1 MLRDYSELIIHS
13 FNKNGRVRY
22 QESSKNT
29 INNNNNND
37 NKQYE
42 ISKQIESINLAR
54 LSRFSFTLTPNYTLP
69 LARMSK
75 TIFTEV
81 VVMLT
86 KLLNI

>member
-13 FNKNGRVRY
+13 FNKNGRGRY

-29 INNNNNND
+29 INNNNNYD

-54 LSRFSFTLTPNYTLP
+54 LSRFSFTLTPNYTLFENFW
-69 LARMSK
+69 L
-75 TIFTEV
+75 V
-81 VVMLT
+81 CQ
-86 KLLNI
+86 KLFLPKSLSC

>member
-13 FNKNGRVRY
+13 FNKNGRGRY

-54 LSRFSFTLTPNYTLP
+54 LSRFSFTLTPNYTLFENFW
-69 LARMSK
+69 L
-75 TIFTEV
+75 ICQ
-81 VVMLT
+81 
-86 KLLNI
+86 KLLSPKSLSC

>member
-13 FNKNGRVRY
+13 FNKNGRGRY

-54 LSRFSFTLTPNYTLP
+54 LSRFSFTLTPNYTLFENFW
-69 LARMSK
+69 L
-75 TIFTEV
+75 V
-81 VVMLT
+81 CQ
-86 KLLNI
+86 KLFLPKSLSC

>member
-13 FNKNGRVRY
+13 FNKNGRGRY

-54 LSRFSFTLTPNYTLP
+54 LSRFSFTLTPNYTLFENFW
-69 LARMSK
+69 L
-75 TIFTEV
+75 V
-81 VVMLT
+81 YQ
-86 KLLNI
+86 KLFLPKSLSC

>member
-13 FNKNGRVRY
+13 FNKNGRGRY

-42 ISKQIESINLAR
+42 ILKQIESINLAR
-54 LSRFSFTLTPNYTLP
+54 LSRFSFTLTPNYTLFENFW
-69 LARMSK
+69 L
-75 TIFTEV
+75 V
-81 VVMLT
+81 CQ
-86 KLLNI
+86 KLFLPKSLSC

>member
-13 FNKNGRVRY
+13 FNKNGRGRY

-29 INNNNNND
+29 INNNNND

-54 LSRFSFTLTPNYTLP
+54 LSRFSFTLTPNYTLFENFW
-69 LARMSK
+69 L
-75 TIFTEV
+75 V
-81 VVMLT
+81 CQ
-86 KLLNI
+86 KLFLPKSLSC

>member
-13 FNKNGRVRY
+13 FNKNGRGRY

-54 LSRFSFTLTPNYTLP
+54 LSRFSFTLTPNYTLFENFW
-69 LARMSK
+69 L
-75 TIFTEV
+75 V
-81 VVMLT
+81 CQ
-86 KLLNI
+86 KLLLPKSLSC

>member
-13 FNKNGRVRY
+13 FNKNGRGRY

-29 INNNNNND
+29 INNNNNDD

-54 LSRFSFTLTPNYTLP
+54 LSRFSFTLTPNYNLFENFWLVCQKLFLP
-69 LARMSK
+69 KSLSC
-75 TIFTEV
+75 
-81 VVMLT
+81 
-86 KLLNI
+86 

>member
-13 FNKNGRVRY
+13 FNKNGRGRY

-54 LSRFSFTLTPNYTLP
+54 LSRFSFTLTPNYTL
-69 LARMSK
+69 LEN
-75 TIFTEV
+75 FWLV
-81 VVMLT
+81 CQ
-86 KLLNI
+86 KLFLPKSLSC

>member
-13 FNKNGRVRY
+13 FNKNGRGRY

-29 INNNNNND
+29 INNNDND

-54 LSRFSFTLTPNYTLP
+54 LSRFSFTLTPNYTLFENFW
-69 LARMSK
+69 L
-75 TIFTEV
+75 V
-81 VVMLT
+81 CQ
-86 KLLNI
+86 KLFLPKSLSC

>member
-13 FNKNGRVRY
+13 FNKNGRGRY

-29 INNNNNND
+29 INNNND

-54 LSRFSFTLTPNYTLP
+54 LSRFSFTLTPNYTLFENFW
-69 LARMSK
+69 L
-75 TIFTEV
+75 V
-81 VVMLT
+81 CQ
-86 KLLNI
+86 KLFLPKSLSC

>member
-13 FNKNGRVRY
+13 FNKNGRGRY

-54 LSRFSFTLTPNYTLP
+54 LSRFSFTLTPNYTLFENFW
-69 LARMSK
+69 LVCQKLFLSK
-75 TIFTEV
+75 S
-81 VVMLT
+81 LSC
-86 KLLNI
+86 